1 MGGIYSKKI
10 PIMELSELTD
20 KGLIPQIESIPG
32 VEEAYVIREDK
43 YDISI
48 KLRESQLHKYDMQP
62 NQVLKALRDR
72 EVDLSLGKFS
82 DPSGKKIN
90 VRALRRF
97 KNISEIESIIVG
109 YKSTK
114 PIFIRD
120 LAKVV
125 KSPKEPYAYFKSNGK
140 RAVVIYVNP
149 KSNVNVKKVI
159 DQVKSR
165 IRSFMNEVDKD
176 ADVFEFL
183 DPSSFINNALRNVIL
198 AVFSGMLIAGSVI
211 FLFFGSFRTSILI
224 CLAMPL
230 SLGLGVIF
238 MKLYGISINLLS
250 LGGMALA
257 VGMVVDGAVV
267 VIENIERHFE
277 NNKNK
282 LTRLDLTVH
291 AVKEVFPSLVA
302 SVVTTIVVFFPLT
315 LTSPIAEAVLGDLA
329 RVIIAVMLMSLL
341 VSLIYIPRFS
351 LSMSRREE
359 KKKHISSL
367 V

>member
-1 MGGIYSKKI
+1 M
-10 PIMELSELTD
+10 
-20 KGLIPQIESIPG
+20 
-32 VEEAYVIREDK
+32 
-43 YDISI
+43 
-48 KLRESQLHKYDMQP
+48 
-62 NQVLKALRDR
+62 
-72 EVDLSLGKFS
+72 
-82 DPSGKKIN
+82 
-90 VRALRRF
+90 
-97 KNISEIESIIVG
+97 
-109 YKSTK
+109 
-114 PIFIRD
+114 
-120 LAKVV
+120 
-125 KSPKEPYAYFKSNGK
+125 
-140 RAVVIYVNP
+140 VIYVNP

-165 IRSFMNEVDKD
+165 IRTFMNEVDKD

-230 SLGLGVIF
+230 SLGFGVIL

-302 SVVTTIVVFFPLT
+302 SVVTTIVVF
-315 LTSPIAEAVLGDLA
+315 SP
-329 RVIIAVMLMSLL
+329 
-341 VSLIYIPRFS
+341 
-351 LSMSRREE
+351 
-359 KKKHISSL
+359 
-367 V
+367 

>member
-1 MGGIYSKKI
+1 M
-10 PIMELSELTD
+10 
-20 KGLIPQIESIPG
+20 
-32 VEEAYVIREDK
+32 
-43 YDISI
+43 
-48 KLRESQLHKYDMQP
+48 
-62 NQVLKALRDR
+62 
-72 EVDLSLGKFS
+72 
-82 DPSGKKIN
+82 
-90 VRALRRF
+90 
-97 KNISEIESIIVG
+97 
-109 YKSTK
+109 
-114 PIFIRD
+114 
-120 LAKVV
+120 
-125 KSPKEPYAYFKSNGK
+125 
-140 RAVVIYVNP
+140 VIYVNP

-165 IRSFMNEVDKD
+165 IRTFMNEVDKD

-230 SLGLGVIF
+230 SLGFGVIL

-291 AVKEVFPSLVA
+291 SVKEVFPSLVA

-351 LSMSRREE
+351 LSMSRRRRKE
-359 KKKHISSL
+359 KHISSL

>member
-1 MGGIYSKKI
+1 M
-10 PIMELSELTD
+10 
-20 KGLIPQIESIPG
+20 
-32 VEEAYVIREDK
+32 
-43 YDISI
+43 
-48 KLRESQLHKYDMQP
+48 
-62 NQVLKALRDR
+62 
-72 EVDLSLGKFS
+72 
-82 DPSGKKIN
+82 
-90 VRALRRF
+90 RALRRF

-165 IRSFMNEVDKD
+165 IRTFMNEVDKD

-230 SLGLGVIF
+230 SLGFGVIL

-291 AVKEVFPSLVA
+291 AVKEVFLHWLHPSL
-302 SVVTTIVVFFPLT
+302 
-315 LTSPIAEAVLGDLA
+315 
-329 RVIIAVMLMSLL
+329 RQ
-341 VSLIYIPRFS
+341 
-351 LSMSRREE
+351 
-359 KKKHISSL
+359 
-367 V
+367 